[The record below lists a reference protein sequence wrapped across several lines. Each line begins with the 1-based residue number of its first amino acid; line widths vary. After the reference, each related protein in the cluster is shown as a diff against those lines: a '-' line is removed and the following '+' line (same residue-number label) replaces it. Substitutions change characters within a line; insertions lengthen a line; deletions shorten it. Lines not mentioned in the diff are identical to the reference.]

1 MPLHSPDATQQ
12 NLIARSGRR
21 RRESAARHSAWRML
35 LVAWAAIVWQIAP
48 FAPTA
53 SRAQSPQ
60 APVDTPQAPPQEAA
74 PNAGAPPLPSSPQ
87 PQCSPQGM
95 LAALPANLGSGS
107 VSNPFTGEILSTPLA
122 ICVLRQVPQGDC
134 PAGSTAM
141 SVPGAKGNVCV
152 MPATCASGYALTGTG
167 CCPSDRATPQ
177 GLCCPPGQSPQPN
190 GLCGSAPDQPRP

>member
-107 VSNPFTGEILSTPLA
+107 VSNP
-122 ICVLRQVPQGDC
+122 
-134 PAGSTAM
+134 
-141 SVPGAKGNVCV
+141 
-152 MPATCASGYALTGTG
+152 
-167 CCPSDRATPQ
+167 
-177 GLCCPPGQSPQPN
+177 
-190 GLCGSAPDQPRP
+190 